1 MHLLLA
7 PPAAKARTGGA
18 VYNRRVAAILEP
30 EGFLRYRIA
39 DSADISRAIADAG
52 AAAAAAGDAAG
63 VGAAAGARAGS
74 GVDSLLLDGLY
85 LDDPDFAAVFDRI
98 SGVEVG
104 LLLHF
109 MPSVIDPAAREREDA
124 VIAGSSYFVV
134 PSRYAATELE
144 SRGVDPDR
152 IGVVKPGVDEQKLAR
167 PTPELFDTGTPRL
180 LTVANF
186 SAVKELDWLIGPLE
200 QVADLDWRWEIL
212 GDTKADPESYTR
224 FRRRLAG
231 SAIVDRVQVH
241 GSVAEEEVQQI
252 LQRGTVFLL
261 PTRFEPYGVALAEAL
276 ASGVPIVTNRVGG
289 VDEVVR
295 HGEVGYLLE
304 RGDEAAW
311 AGSIRR
317 LLEDSDL
324 LGAFRGNARF
334 YRLELPTWKIT
345 ARRLEKFLR
354 RMTGA
359 G

>member
-7 PPAAKARTGGA
+7 PPAARARTGGA

-30 EGFLRYRIA
+30 EGFLSYSIA
-39 DSADISRAIADAG
+39 DSGDISRAIGEAGAAAAGAGDAG
-52 AAAAAAGDAAG
+52 AAAGL
-63 VGAAAGARAGS
+63 
-74 GVDSLLLDGLY
+74 DSILLDGLY
-85 LDDPDFAAVFDRI
+85 LDDPDFAAVFERI

-109 MPSVIDPAAREREDA
+109 MPSMIDPAAREREDA
-124 VIAGSSYFVV
+124 VIGGSSYFVV

-144 SRGVDPDR
+144 NRGVDPDR

-212 GDTKADPESYTR
+212 GDTKTDPESYTR

-261 PTRFEPYGVALAEAL
+261 PTRFEPYGIALAEAL

-295 HGEVGYLLE
+295 DGEVGYLLE

-311 AGSIRR
+311 VGSIRS

-354 RMTGA
+354 RVTGA